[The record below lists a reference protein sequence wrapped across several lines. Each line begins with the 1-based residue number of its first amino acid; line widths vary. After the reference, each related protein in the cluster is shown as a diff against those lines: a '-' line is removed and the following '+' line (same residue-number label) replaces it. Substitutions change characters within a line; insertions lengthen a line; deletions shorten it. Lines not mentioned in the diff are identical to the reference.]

1 MNPVRFSLM
10 AMLAA
15 ASRAEFRFVRDE
27 LEISDSMLS
36 KQVSA
41 LEQSGYVKVEKGFIG
56 KRGRTWLSLT
66 AAGRAT
72 FERHLSALRKIARF
86 EAPAAFTAGSPPR
99 RKVAANG

>member
-1 MNPVRFSLM
+1 M
-10 AMLAA
+10 AILAA

-41 LEQSGYVKVEKGFIG
+41 LEQSGYMKVEKGFIG

-72 FERHLSALRKIARF
+72 FERHLSALRNIASF
-86 EAPAAFTAGSPPR
+86 EGSAALTAGSPPR
-99 RKVAANG
+99 HEVAAKG